1 MAKEN
6 KGTLMHIWN
15 LPYIFVF
22 IKKWHPENFD
32 TQKPT
37 RKENIHYIYRFFLN
51 KNQTKFKH
59 KGGDFLVVRWSE
71 IMHFNVSGFGKVQK
85 QQQQKKKHGGNR
97 KSVIH
102 FWYGYGNVFFWV
114 QKSEIFFRIV
124 GIPETLFQLF
134 TSKLYSTLLELLFHS
149 KM

>member
-6 KGTLMHIWN
+6 KGTLMYIWN

-85 QQQQKKKHGGNR
+85 QQQQKKTWR
-97 KSVIH
+97 
-102 FWYGYGNVFFWV
+102 
-114 QKSEIFFRIV
+114 KSEIGNTFLVRIWKCV
-124 GIPETLFQLF
+124 FLSTEIGNFLSNRRNSRNTV
-134 TSKLYSTLLELLFHS
+134 STLHI
-149 KM
+149 